1 METFENLKKQV
12 ASVDITNRDEILDF
26 KDKEELQNYL
36 DKRIFQILENIK
48 YLENQE
54 NRTNSEENILI
65 IRKLEFSLLNKNIE
79 TLKKLISDEI

>member
-1 METFENLKKQV
+1 METFENLKRQV

-36 DKRIFQILENIK
+36 DKRIFQILEDIK

-54 NRTNSEENILI
+54 NLKNSEENILI

>member
-36 DKRIFQILENIK
+36 DKRIFQILEDIK

>member
-36 DKRIFQILENIK
+36 DKRIFQILEDIK

-65 IRKLEFSLLNKNIE
+65 IRKLELSLLNKNIE
-79 TLKKLISDEI
+79 TLKIISDEI

>member
-1 METFENLKKQV
+1 MKTFENLKKQV

-36 DKRIFQILENIK
+36 DKRIFQILEDIK

-54 NRTNSEENILI
+54 NLKNSEENILI

>member
-36 DKRIFQILENIK
+36 DKRIFQILEDIK

-54 NRTNSEENILI
+54 NLTNSEENILI

-79 TLKKLISDEI
+79 TLKKLISNEI

>member
-1 METFENLKKQV
+1 METFEKLKKEV
-12 ASVDITNRDEILDF
+12 ASVDITNREEILHF

-36 DKRIFQILENIK
+36 DKRIFQILEDIK
-48 YLENQE
+48 YLESQE

-79 TLKKLISDEI
+79 TLKKLIFDEI